1 MRCLEA
7 NRHNHI
13 TATYHLI
20 NRKNQRNT
28 YMRETFSTH
37 RAKDENA
44 SKRER
49 LQSQGAAVKTTGIV
63 LDNVKPNPRKANPDE
78 LNQTMQVAP
87 DKKFVEQIELPPS
100 QNKKREAGSEVPQT
114 RRDPA
119 TIEFTHA
126 EQNLNNVNNTEER
139 ARFANNA
146 PSPIVPSTTT
156 STRADR
162 VKGEIIRS
170 RITKQSQ
177 SPDKY
182 HLNNN
187 LIVQLADPI
196 KKPVDLKAKLYST

>member
-1 MRCLEA
+1 
-7 NRHNHI
+7 
-13 TATYHLI
+13 
-20 NRKNQRNT
+20 
-28 YMRETFSTH
+28 
-37 RAKDENA
+37 
-44 SKRER
+44 
-49 LQSQGAAVKTTGIV
+49 
-63 LDNVKPNPRKANPDE
+63 
-78 LNQTMQVAP
+78 MQVAP
-87 DKKFVEQIELPPS
+87 DKKFVEAIDLPPS

-119 TIEFTHA
+119 TIDFTHA

-139 ARFANNA
+139 NRFNNNA
-146 PSPIVPSTTT
+146 PSPIIPSTTT

-182 HLNNN
+182 NLNNN